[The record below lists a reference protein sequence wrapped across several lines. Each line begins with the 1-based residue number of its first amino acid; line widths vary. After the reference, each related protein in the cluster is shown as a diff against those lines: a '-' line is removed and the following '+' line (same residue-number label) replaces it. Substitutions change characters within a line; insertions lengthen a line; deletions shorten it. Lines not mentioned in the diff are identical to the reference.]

1 MWQLA
6 RFQLTWR
13 IERSVG
19 DSWASCPYIDVICK
33 QPAINIATSIRAMP
47 YLCYT
52 YIHTLAK
59 YQIHGSTDNKRPHHC
74 CHLRN
79 NFGSCL
85 IYPHYFTMRRREM
98 SPKLPCS
105 LENLDSSPA
114 GIHTSDGTSFCLA
127 VFVRQWLWPTHTHG
141 DHDTLVASV
150 HCVNA
155 IWPNNHTLLYKIDT
169 SFVIKVSHAG
179 TGWWHYCQFRY
190 IANASFQ
197 KQWQILYIH

>member
-6 RFQLTWR
+6 RFQLTRR
-13 IERSVG
+13 IARSVG

-33 QPAINIATSIRAMP
+33 QPAINIATSIRA
-47 YLCYT
+47 LCHAISVLH
-52 YIHTLAK
+52 IHTYTCK
-59 YQIHGSTDNKRPHHC
+59 ISNNGSTDNKRPHHC
-74 CHLRN
+74 CHLPN
-79 NFGSCL
+79 NFGSCR
-85 IYPHYFTMRRREM
+85 IYPRYFTMRRREM

-127 VFVRQWLWPTHTHG
+127 VFVRQWLWSTHTHG

-155 IWPNNHTLLYKIDT
+155 IWPNNHTLLYKSDT
-169 SFVIKVSHAG
+169 SFVIKVMQAQG
-179 TGWWHYCQFRY
+179 DDIT
-190 IANASFQ
+190 ASFDT
-197 KQWQILYIH
+197 